1 MREKFSTGK
10 TRCSATGFLFY
21 PLQKVR
27 KKREVFLKIPWY
39 YGIAEKSK
47 GVMCKDTMKKVN
59 PKRVVDELAA
69 IGFAKATDFV
79 AVEDGT
85 LVIRST
91 DELSKTDKAAI
102 ASVESTSNGIRL
114 KLYDKM
120 KALELLGKHLG
131 LFDGQSGELARENN
145 LLDAIREAT
154 KEAVDTCDLHELQ

>member
-1 MREKFSTGK
+1 MRKKFSTGK
-10 TRCSATGFLFY
+10 TRCGATGFLFCL
-21 PLQKVR
+21 LQKVR

-47 GVMCKDTMKKVN
+47 GVMCKETMKKVN

-69 IGFAKATDFV
+69 IGFARATDFV

-120 KALELLGKHLG
+120 KALELLGKYMG
-131 LFDGQSGELARENN
+131 IFDGDGAQADRENN
-145 LLDAIREAT
+145 LLEAILEAT
-154 KEAVDTCDLHELQ
+154 QEAVDTHDIPELQ

>member
-1 MREKFSTGK
+1 MVVPTTAERSDAEKK
-10 TRCSATGFLFY
+10 M
-21 PLQKVR
+21 KKIER
-27 KKREVFLKIPWY
+27 KK
-39 YGIAEKSK
+39 
-47 GVMCKDTMKKVN
+47 
-59 PKRVVDELAA
+59 VVEELAA
-69 IGFAKATDFV
+69 IGFARATDFMT
-79 AVEDGT
+79 VEDGS

-91 DELSKTDKAAI
+91 GELSKMDRAAI
-102 ASVESTSNGIRL
+102 ASIESTSNGIRL

>member
-10 TRCSATGFLFY
+10 TRCVATGFLFCS
-21 PLQKVR
+21 LQKVR

-47 GVMCKDTMKKVN
+47 GVMCKETMKKVN
-59 PKRVVDELAA
+59 PKQVVDELAA

-120 KALELLGKHLG
+120 KALELLGKYMG
-131 LFDGQSGELARENN
+131 IFDGDGAQADRENN
-145 LLDAIREAT
+145 LLEAILEAT
-154 KEAVDTCDLHELQ
+154 QEAVDTHDIPELQ

>member
-1 MREKFSTGK
+1 MHV
-10 TRCSATGFLFY
+10 
-21 PLQKVR
+21 LQKVR

-47 GVMCKDTMKKVN
+47 GVMCKETMKKVN

-69 IGFAKATDFV
+69 IGFARATDFL

-120 KALELLGKHLG
+120 KALELLGKYMG
-131 LFDGQSGELARENN
+131 IFDGDAAQTDRENN
-145 LLDAIREAT
+145 LLEAILEAT
-154 KEAVDTCDLHELQ
+154 QEAVDTHDIPELQ

>member
-1 MREKFSTGK
+1 MRKKFSTGK
-10 TRCSATGFLFY
+10 TRCGATGFLFY

-47 GVMCKDTMKKVN
+47 GVMCKETMKKVN

-69 IGFAKATDFV
+69 IGFARATDFL

-120 KALELLGKHLG
+120 KALELLGKYMG
-131 LFDGQSGELARENN
+131 IFDGDGAQTDRENN
-145 LLDAIREAT
+145 LLEAILEAT
-154 KEAVDTCDLHELQ
+154 QEAVDTHDIPELQ